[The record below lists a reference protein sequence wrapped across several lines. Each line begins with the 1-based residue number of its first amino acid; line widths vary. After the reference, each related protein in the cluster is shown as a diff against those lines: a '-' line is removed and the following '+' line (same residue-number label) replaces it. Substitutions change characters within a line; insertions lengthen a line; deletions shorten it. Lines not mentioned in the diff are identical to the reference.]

1 MLQRQA
7 SSPAHFHN
15 VDQKRFNL
23 GSFSGGG
30 ATYYAVSS
38 ERQHLSACDRAA
50 IPFNFGRSNCLV
62 FNVGLIGRKMQ
73 S

>member
-1 MLQRQA
+1 MLRRQA
-7 SSPAHFHN
+7 SSPAHFHK
-15 VDQKRFNL
+15 VGQKRFIL
-23 GSFSGGG
+23 GSFSVGG

-50 IPFNFGRSNCLV
+50 IPFNFGRWSCLV
-62 FNVGLIGRKMQ
+62 FDVGLSGRKMQ